1 MTDTS
6 TGTAAPRRTRHYS
19 YTELYEAM
27 VLGHRS
33 LGAFG
38 RQRFGRRRP
47 KVLDPRF
54 VERLMMAVTEV
65 NQCAACAYAHSRL
78 ALREGMASEEVL
90 AFSSGDPRFIR
101 ADEAVAIA
109 FAQHYA
115 DARGKVDRR
124 AYGQVLDTYGP
135 EETNVIVA
143 AIQLMMIGNILG
155 IPLSALLARL
165 KGHSEPGSTVLY
177 ELTLPLSALVLLI
190 PSLVQSLL
198 DQLRHEEQ
206 LVFG

>member
-6 TGTAAPRRTRHYS
+6 TGTAAPRRTKHYS

-65 NQCAACAYAHSRL
+65 NQCAACAYSHSRL
-78 ALREGMASEEVL
+78 ALREGMAPEEVL

-198 DQLRHEEQ
+198 DQLRREEQ
-206 LVFG
+206 LTLG